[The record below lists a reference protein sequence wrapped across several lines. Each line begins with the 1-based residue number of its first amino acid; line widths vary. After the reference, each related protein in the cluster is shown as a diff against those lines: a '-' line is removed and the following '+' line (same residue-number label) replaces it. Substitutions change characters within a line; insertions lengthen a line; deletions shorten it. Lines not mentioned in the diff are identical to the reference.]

1 MNISPS
7 DETCFHPNRGLGQK
21 INPKVSHGSSS
32 SLGARAGR
40 EMLWG
45 KGAGASG
52 ISGCLWHQAAVGAS
66 PSVEVGADRLC

>member
-32 SLGARAGR
+32 TLGARAGR

-45 KGAGASG
+45 KGAGG
-52 ISGCLWHQAAVGAS
+52 WHQAALGAS